1 MRLIWS
7 PFAQANL
14 RDINSY
20 YGSRNSRA
28 TAKLIGR
35 IFRSADNLLQ
45 YPNLGKPNAFK
56 TCRLLQVPK
65 TAYVLP
71 YRVMPDGIEILAVF
85 DQRQD
90 KPDYLQ

>member
-7 PFAQANL
+7 PFTQANL

-20 YGSRNSRA
+20 YGSRNPRA
-28 TAKLIGR
+28 AAKLIGR
-35 IFRSADNLLQ
+35 IFRSADSLLQ
-45 YPNLGKPNAFK
+45 HPNLGKPKAFK
-56 TCRLLQVPK
+56 TYRLLQVPK

>member
-7 PFAQANL
+7 PLAKANL
-14 RDINSY
+14 RDINTY
-20 YGSRNSRA
+20 YGSRNPQA
-28 TAKLIGR
+28 AAKLIGR
-35 IFRSADNLLQ
+35 IFKSADNLIQ
-45 YPNLGKPNAFK
+45 HPNLGKLNAFK
-56 TCRLLQVPK
+56 TSRLLQVPK

>member
-20 YGSRNSRA
+20 YGSRNPRA
-28 TAKLIGR
+28 AAKLIDR

-45 YPNLGKPNAFK
+45 YPNLGKPNAFM
-56 TCRLLQVPK
+56 TYRLLQVPK